1 MQSGPHTHAPG
12 GANIR
17 ASSCP
22 KVPGA
27 VIAVASVRPFL
38 PGHCCRNLGYVA
50 SVGPFLPGHCCLGR
64 QRCFSICNSCTKRPF
79 CLFEYFVLPKAL
91 TPYFFHRR
99 KLQNYRTHAFLDMG
113 AFACILYHVST
124 TDFRDPPLTI
134 CRMAKSTEKR
144 QKVGLFQRF
153 FHPSMSDFP
162 RFPTFPALSN
172 FYSRGNPTREN
183 RRTLC

>member
-1 MQSGPHTHAPG
+1 MPAHQLQGELVIPVHTYMQSCPHTHAPG

-27 VIAVASVRPFL
+27 VIA
-38 PGHCCRNLGYVA
+38 VA

-124 TDFRDPPLTI
+124 QEIHRQNL
-134 CRMAKSTEKR
+134 KR
-144 QKVGLFQRF
+144 HRF
-153 FHPSMSDFP
+153 SPHVLDN
-162 RFPTFPALSN
+162 L
-172 FYSRGNPTREN
+172 
-183 RRTLC
+183 